1 MGLVNSDEPAKK
13 LLCQGMVLADAYYYV
28 DDKGARHWV
37 SPLEVEVLERDDK
50 GHIVRAVDQDG
61 NQVTHAGMTKM
72 SKSKNNGIDPQSMV
86 EQYGADTMRLYTMFA
101 SPPDQSLEWQDSAVE
116 GSLRFLRRLWKMVQS
131 HQQKGAVSPLDVSSL
146 NSDQKALRRKTHE
159 TIAKVTDDYDRRFT
173 FNTAVAAVMELL
185 NHAGKAEEMSEQ
197 DRAVLHEALEAA
209 VLLLAPIVP
218 HVCSELWTALGELV
232 NDNDRADVVDAK
244 WPVADKSAMVQ
255 DEKLIVVQVN
265 GKVRAKITVSASA
278 SKEEI
283 EALALED
290 EHVKKFTDGNTVRK
304 VIVVPGKLVN
314 IVAN

>member
-1 MGLVNSDEPAKK
+1 M
-13 LLCQGMVLADAYYYV
+13 

-37 SPLEVEVLERDDK
+37 SPLEVEVVERDDK
-50 GHIVRAVDQDG
+50 GHVVKAVDKDG
-61 NQVTHAGMTKM
+61 NEVTHAGMTKM

-131 HQQKGAVSPLDVSSL
+131 HQHKGAVSELDVSNL
-146 NSDQKALRRKTHE
+146 NGDQKALRRKTHE

-173 FNTAVAAVMELL
+173 FNTAIAAVMELL
-185 NHAGKAEEMSEQ
+185 NHAAKAEEMSEQ
-197 DRAVLHEALEAA
+197 DRAVLHEALETA

-232 NDNDRADVVDAK
+232 DDAERSDVVDAK

-278 SKEEI
+278 SKEEV

-290 EHVKKFTDGNTVRK
+290 EHVIKFTDGNTIRK

>member
-1 MGLVNSDEPAKK
+1 
-13 LLCQGMVLADAYYYV
+13 
-28 DDKGARHWV
+28 
-37 SPLEVEVLERDDK
+37 
-50 GHIVRAVDQDG
+50 
-61 NQVTHAGMTKM
+61 
-72 SKSKNNGIDPQSMV
+72 
-86 EQYGADTMRLYTMFA
+86 
-101 SPPDQSLEWQDSAVE
+101 
-116 GSLRFLRRLWKMVQS
+116 
-131 HQQKGAVSPLDVSSL
+131 
-146 NSDQKALRRKTHE
+146 
-159 TIAKVTDDYDRRFT
+159 
-173 FNTAVAAVMELL
+173 MELL

-197 DRAVLHEALEAA
+197 DRAVLHEALETA

-244 WPVADKSAMVQ
+244 WPKADKSAMVQ

-290 EHVKKFTDGNTVRK
+290 EHVVKFTEGNTIRK
-304 VIVVPGKLVN
+304 VIVVPSKLVN